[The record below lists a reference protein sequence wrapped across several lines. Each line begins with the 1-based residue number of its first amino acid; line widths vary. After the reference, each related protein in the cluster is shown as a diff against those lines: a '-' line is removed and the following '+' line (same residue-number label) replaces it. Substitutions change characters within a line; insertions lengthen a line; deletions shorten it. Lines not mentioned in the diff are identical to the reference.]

1 MTQVR
6 PWTPED
12 KSMLCDLIQQ
22 GVTHAGISK
31 QLGRTQ
37 RSVSKLASILGAKSP
52 NDRGKWPD
60 ERHDEFLRLIQSG
73 NTVYEIAEAMGIT
86 VMMVKNRTRYH
97 QLKAS
102 PKLRVPSLTVEV
114 KSRILNLHGQQWGVK
129 YIAKE
134 TGISDAR
141 IRKYLR
147 EMGIKEFH
155 YERGGKTVTH
165 RKWTPEEELTLLNMQ
180 ESDSTRAIA
189 KRLNRSVSEVQNHA
203 AQKGMA
209 LSQGRL
215 TIKDFAEEVGITKE
229 GMSRRIKS
237 LGIISRTKKGDT
249 YHTRGLSP
257 FECMKV
263 LSDLLKNPGMFSFSN
278 KRVKELLNYY
288 QDLRDAGRVKEE

>member
-1 MTQVR
+1 MNKI
-6 PWTPED
+6 WTPEE
-12 KSMLCDLIQQ
+12 KAELISLVDS
-22 GVTHAGISK
+22 GLTHAEIAK
-31 QLGRTQ
+31 RLGRTQ
-37 RSVSKLASILGAKSP
+37 RSIGKFASIIGAKSP
-52 NDRGKWPD
+52 NNRGKWSD
-60 ERHDEFLRLIQSG
+60 EKHEEFVRLVQAG

-86 VMMVKNRTRYH
+86 VAMAKNRTRRY
-97 QLKAS
+97 QIKAS
-102 PKLRVPSLTVEV
+102 PKLRVPPLTAEL
-114 KSRILNLHGQQWGVK
+114 KSRIMNLHTQQWGVK

-141 IRKYLR
+141 IRKFFR
-147 EMGIKEFH
+147 EMGVKEFH

-165 RKWTPEEELTLLNMQ
+165 KKWTSEEELTLLNMQ

-189 KRLNRSVSEVQNHA
+189 KRLNRSVSTVQQHA
-203 AQKGMA
+203 VQKGIV

-257 FECMKV
+257 FECVKV

>member
-1 MTQVR
+1 MR
-6 PWTPED
+6 ENWTPE
-12 KSMLCDLIQQ
+12 KKAELVSLIES
-22 GVTHAGISK
+22 GVTHAEIAK
-31 QLGRTQ
+31 RLGRTQ
-37 RSVSKLASILGAKSP
+37 RAISKLAHILGAKSI
-52 NDRGKWPD
+52 NDHDRWPV
-60 ERHDEFLRLIQSG
+60 EKHAEFVRFAEAG
-73 NTVYEIAEAMGIT
+73 NTVYEIADIMGIT
-86 VMMVKNRTRYH
+86 VTMAKNRSRHYR
-97 QLKAS
+97 LKIT
-102 PKLRVPSLTVEV
+102 PKLRVPSLTVEI

-147 EMGIKEFH
+147 EMGIVEFH
-155 YERGGKTVTH
+155 YERRGKTITH
-165 RKWTPEEELTLLNMQ
+165 KRWTPEEELLLLNMQ

-257 FECMKV
+257 FECVKV
-263 LSDLLKNPGMFSFSN
+263 LSNLLENSGMFSFSN